1 MIKIPDEYVLFKH
14 DDDWS
19 AKFCETLTNRL
30 ADPAAPDIAVY
41 HGIVIDSDNKTRTC
55 FVADNSILELIDGEL
70 VNDKKMNL
78 NSVIR
83 LHFQKTDLS
92 NLKADYQRY
101 VWICRNAGLITDYGD
116 KYLTPIER
124 AVLKMVMGPSQY
136 RDEFLGKIK

>member
-1 MIKIPDEYVLFKH
+1 MIKIPDEYVLYKQ

-19 AKFCETLTNRL
+19 AKLCETLTNCL
-30 ADPAAPDIAVY
+30 ADTAAPDIVAY
-41 HGIVIDSDNKTRTC
+41 HGIVVNSNNKTRTC
-55 FVADNSILELIDGEL
+55 FDTDNSILELIDGEL

-136 RDEFLGKIK
+136 RDEFFGED

>member
-1 MIKIPDEYVLFKH
+1 MYAVSEEFKTAIKSSNRTSSIYGTLTTSDGTQYPLNDSNMIKDSLYI
-14 DDDWS
+14 
-19 AKFCETLTNRL
+19 TNQ
-30 ADPAAPDIAVY
+30 I
-41 HGIVIDSDNKTRTC
+41 
-55 FVADNSILELIDGEL
+55 

-136 RDEFLGKIK
+136 RDEFFGED